1 MRTRN
6 WSIRSKIIALITVPL
21 VAFLAL
27 WIFATTLTAGPAFN
41 LLHAR
46 TLVDQV
52 GTPGIELVGQLQ
64 RERLFSVEYLSGTG
78 PVPQALEDQR
88 TATDRVAAEF
98 RRTAGGDAV
107 QNAANDALRNRIA
120 GIFTELDS
128 LTGNRGHIDR
138 REIDA
143 IGAQNFYNKAI
154 DSAFKMFAAC
164 ATFNDEAIDRELRA
178 LTTVGNGE
186 EYLGRVDSLVA
197 GATAA
202 GSLNA
207 DMRNELLQDVGTAR
221 YLLDQ
226 GIDDMTSTERGEWV
240 QLSASTGYIRLNQLL
255 DQLVQD
261 SKVDAPPP
269 VASSVYRPTYV
280 AVGQQVRE
288 FEDRATDSLA
298 ARATP
303 LAVKVLVRLALAAVL
318 GLLALIISLIVSVKI
333 GRSIVGRLGRL
344 RAEAQEMAD
353 ERLPAVVRRLQ
364 RGEAVEVEVETPP
377 LAYGL
382 DEIGQLGN
390 AFNDVQRTAVQSA
403 VDEANVRRGIN
414 EVFLNIARRSQ
425 TLLHRQLA
433 LLDKM
438 ERREDEPQELEDLYR
453 VDHLA
458 TRMRR
463 HAEDLVIL
471 AGAAPGRGWRNPV
484 PVIDVVRG
492 AISEVEDYKRIDI
505 RSVEQSAVLGRAVGD
520 VIHLLAELLE
530 NAASFSPP
538 HTRVQV
544 GGQVLPNGYAIEIED
559 RGLGMTPEAIEEAN
573 RRLLE
578 PPDFDPSDSAR
589 LGLFVVAQLAG
600 RHGIRVSLRPSAY
613 AGITAIVLIPG
624 DLVVVGP
631 GPAALPASSSSWERP
646 LVGSG
651 TEDRPS
657 LAARQ
662 GPGQVSVAG
671 RPVTISGT
679 ENALPAPPDTGWE
692 PQPVSGQ
699 PAAGLSGPAP
709 STVAAELTADGLVQ
723 RRRNRRRPTD
733 PKPTAPAGSA
743 GSSPASLA
751 DLGRLAGGLTSSPA
765 PGGSAASGPTSLAGS
780 GGSGDSAGSGP
791 TSPGGSGGSASS
803 GSTRPGGSGGS
814 AGSGPT
820 SLAGSGGGSSDSAA
834 PRIPAPRSPE
844 SPVTPTSS
852 SPLFPQAGVPGPGA
866 SGPPAPTSAAPMF
879 AAPTSGPPSPD
890 KHRPTGTG
898 TPGDDPATGSGEP
911 GDRKPG
917 EGSAAVSGL
926 PSGLGWPTGLGS
938 PAGLDLPALDAPTIS
953 LPAVGRPPG
962 DRRTR
967 PGTPGDTGPGSSGGT
982 DSPASGGT
990 GSNGSG
996 SGLGSATGDGL
1007 GGGNGLGS
1015 NGRGFGASRGGDG
1028 AAGGPGA
1035 PVSPAEPGTST
1046 EDGLP
1051 KRVRQANLAPQLR
1064 HRPPTA
1070 LPDEETVPLRPPE
1083 QIRAI
1088 MSALQQGTQRGRRDA
1103 ARIEADPTSRETA
1116 EPSNLE
1122 KTVNEAPSAGASFA
1136 DAATVSFPAIV
1147 DLATTADAAKDGTG
1161 ADAAA
1166 GTGQGDKQSDV
1177 TRPEKDA

>member
-78 PVPQALEDQR
+78 AVPTALSDQR
-88 TATDRVAAEF
+88 AATDRVAEQF

-143 IGAQNFYNKAI
+143 IGAQNFYNKVI

-164 ATFNDEAIDRELRA
+164 ATFNDESIDRELKA

-197 GATAA
+197 GATVA

-226 GIDDMTSTERGEWV
+226 GIDDMTTDERAEWV
-240 QLSASTGYIRLNQLL
+240 QLSASDGYIRLNKLL

-280 AVGQQVRE
+280 AVGQQVRD

-298 ARATP
+298 KRATP
-303 LAVKVLVRLALAAVL
+303 LAVSVLVRLALAAVL
-318 GLLALIISLIVSVKI
+318 GLLALVISLVVSVKI

-353 ERLPAVVRRLQ
+353 ERLPSVVRRLQ
-364 RGEAVEVEVETPP
+364 RGEAVDVEVETPP
-377 LAYGL
+377 LAYGR
-382 DEIGQLGN
+382 DEIGQLGR
-390 AFNDVQRTAVQSA
+390 AFNDVQRTAVRSA
-403 VDEANVRRGIN
+403 VDESTVRRGVN

-438 ERREDEPQELEDLYR
+438 ERRENEPQELEDLYR

-492 AISEVEDYKRIDI
+492 AISEVEDYKRVDI
-505 RSVEQSAVLGRAVGD
+505 RTIEQSAVLGRAVGD

-559 RGLGMTPEAIEEAN
+559 RGLGMSPGAIEEAN

-613 AGITAIVLIPG
+613 AGVTAIVLIPG

-631 GPAALPASSSSWERP
+631 GPSSTTPASKSWESP

-679 ENALPAPPDTGWE
+679 AAPAADTGWE
-692 PQPVSGQ
+692 PQPTLSSPALGGSALGGSPLSTPAPGGPALDGSAPSGS
-699 PAAGLSGPAP
+699 PLSGPGLSRPAP
-709 STVAAELTADGLVQ
+709 SAAAGELNADGLVQ
-723 RRRNRRRPTD
+723 RRRNRRPTA
-733 PKPTAPAGSA
+733 PKPTDFSN
-743 GSSPASLA
+743 
-751 DLGRLAGGLTSSPA
+751 LAG
-765 PGGSAASGPTSLAGS
+765 
-780 GGSGDSAGSGP
+780 
-791 TSPGGSGGSASS
+791 
-803 GSTRPGGSGGS
+803 
-814 AGSGPT
+814 
-820 SLAGSGGGSSDSAA
+820 
-834 PRIPAPRSPE
+834 PRIPSPRAPE

-852 SPLFPQAGVPGPGA
+852 SPLFPHAGSPGPVA

-879 AAPTSGPPSPD
+879 VAPTSGPPSPRPD
-890 KHRPTGTG
+890 EPGTDQPTLGQPGTDQPSPGQPSPDQPSPDQPSTHRPTGTG
-898 TPGDDPATGSGEP
+898 TPDADSSTGSSEP

-917 EGSAAVSGL
+917 EGSASVSGL
-926 PSGLGWPTGLGS
+926 PSGLGWPG
-938 PAGLDLPALDAPTIS
+938 GLDLPALDAPTIS
-953 LPAVGRPPG
+953 LPTIRRPASEP
-962 DRRTR
+962 TS
-967 PGTPGDTGPGSSGGT
+967 GPGSTSGRNGDGFGAT
-982 DSPASGGT
+982 GT
-990 GSNGSG
+990 GATGTG
-996 SGLGSATGDGL
+996 TGLGSAGPGL
-1007 GGGNGLGS
+1007 GSAGGGSGPGLIGAGGGNGFGS
-1015 NGRGFGASRGGDG
+1015 NSGGAGTTAGPDLSGDQ
-1028 AAGGPGA
+1028 GP
-1035 PVSPAEPGTST
+1035 ST

-1051 KRVRQANLAPQLR
+1051 RRVRQANLAPQLR
-1064 HRPPTA
+1064 HRPPAA
-1070 LPDEETVPLRPPE
+1070 LPDEDTVPLRPPE

-1103 ARIEADPTSRETA
+1103 ARIGSEPAVDPTSREDDSTPG
-1116 EPSNLE
+1116 PSDLE
-1122 KTVNEAPSAGASFA
+1122 KTGNGAPPHGASFA
-1136 DAATVSFPAIV
+1136 EAATVSFPAIV
-1147 DLATTADAAKDGTG
+1147 NAAAAADEAKDVTGGDAAVD
-1161 ADAAA
+1161 DRAA
-1166 GTGQGDKQSDV
+1166 GTEQTDV

>member
-6 WSIRSKIIALITVPL
+6 WSIRTKIIALVTVPL

-52 GTPGIELVGQLQ
+52 GSPGIDLVGQLQ
-64 RERLFSVEYLSGTG
+64 RERLFSVEYLAGAGTESK
-78 PVPQALEDQR
+78 ALTDQR
-88 TATDRVAAEF
+88 EATDRVAAQF
-98 RRTAGGDAV
+98 RTMAGGHAV

-120 GIFTELDS
+120 AIFTELDS
-128 LTGNRGHIDR
+128 LTGNRDHIDR

-143 IGAQNFYNKAI
+143 VGAQNFYNKVI
-154 DSAFKMFAAC
+154 DSAFKVFAAC
-164 ATFNDEAIDRELRA
+164 ATFNDESIDRELKA

-226 GIDDMTSTERGEWV
+226 GIDDMTSSERAEWV
-240 QLSASTGYIRLNQLL
+240 QLSAGPGYLRLNHLL

-298 ARATP
+298 KRATP
-303 LAVKVLVRLALAAVL
+303 LAVSVLVRLALAAVL
-318 GLLALIISLIVSVKI
+318 GLLALVISIVISVKI
-333 GRSIVGRLGRL
+333 GRSIVGRLLRL

-353 ERLPAVVRRLQ
+353 ERLPAVVRKLQ
-364 RGEAVEVEVETPP
+364 RGEPVDVDVETPP

-403 VDEANVRRGIN
+403 VDESNVRRGIN

-438 ERREDEPQELEDLYR
+438 ERRESEPQELEDLYR

-559 RGLGMTPEAIEEAN
+559 RGLGMSPEAIEEAN

-600 RHGIRVSLRPSAY
+600 RHGIRVSLRPSAW
-613 AGITAIVLIPG
+613 AGVTAIVLIPA

-631 GPAALPASSSSWERP
+631 GPAALPGGTAAPDQAWDHP

-657 LAARQ
+657 LAALQ

-671 RPVTISGT
+671 RPVTINGT
-679 ENALPAPPDTGWE
+679 ATPLPSAETGWE
-692 PQPVSGQ
+692 PQPVIDTPV
-699 PAAGLSGPAP
+699 PAAGLGGPAP
-709 STVAAELTADGLVQ
+709 SSVAGELNADGLVQ
-723 RRRNRRRPTD
+723 RRRNRRRSAD
-733 PKPTAPAGSA
+733 PAAAPKPDPTAPG
-743 GSSPASLA
+743 PASLA
-751 DLGRLAGGLTSSPA
+751 DLGKALRTGRPGPANLAG
-765 PGGSAASGPTSLAGS
+765 
-780 GGSGDSAGSGP
+780 
-791 TSPGGSGGSASS
+791 
-803 GSTRPGGSGGS
+803 
-814 AGSGPT
+814 
-820 SLAGSGGGSSDSAA
+820 

-844 SPVTPTSS
+844 TPAVTPTSS
-852 SPLFPQAGVPGPGA
+852 SPLFPQAGLPGSGA

-879 AAPTSGPPSPD
+879 AAPTSGPPSPGI
-890 KHRPTGTG
+890 HRPTGTG
-898 TPGDDPATGSGEP
+898 TPEDDPTAGSAEP

-917 EGSAAVSGL
+917 EGSAGVSGL
-926 PSGLGWPTGLGS
+926 PSGLGWPG
-938 PAGLDLPALDAPTIS
+938 GLDLPGLDAPTIS
-953 LPAVGRPPG
+953 LPAVGRPPRERTG
-962 DRRTR
+962 DPGPHDGSPASNGGGLGGQAV
-967 PGTPGDTGPGSSGGT
+967 PGTPDTAGDQGP
-982 DSPASGGT
+982 
-990 GSNGSG
+990 
-996 SGLGSATGDGL
+996 
-1007 GGGNGLGS
+1007 
-1015 NGRGFGASRGGDG
+1015 
-1028 AAGGPGA
+1028 
-1035 PVSPAEPGTST
+1035 ST
-1046 EDGLP
+1046 EDELP
-1051 KRVRQANLAPQLR
+1051 RRVRQANLAPQLR

-1103 ARIEADPTSRETA
+1103 ARIGSEPSADPTSREGDSTKV
-1116 EPSNLE
+1116 PSDLE
-1122 KTVNEAPSAGASFA
+1122 KTGNEAPAAGGSFA

-1147 DLATTADAAKDGTG
+1147 DPTTAAGEASDGTG
-1161 ADAAA
+1161 GDDAVGDRAA
-1166 GTGQGDKQSDV
+1166 GPDKSEV
-1177 TRPEKDA
+1177 IRPEKDA